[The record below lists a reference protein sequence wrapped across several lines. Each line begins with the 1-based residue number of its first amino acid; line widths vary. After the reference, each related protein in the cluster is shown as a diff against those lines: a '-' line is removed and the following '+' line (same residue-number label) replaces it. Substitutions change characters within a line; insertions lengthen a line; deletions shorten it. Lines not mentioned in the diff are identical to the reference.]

1 MAFPR
6 KAFLMQPKLKRLLTY
21 TPNFISLLCD
31 SWLRFRFPTSPGAVS
46 CDGLL
51 PPPPCAESPFAHSRC
66 YLLWRAVLRHVGRHY
81 PPFFA
86 LTGSWARPPPSH
98 FLPLSP
104 GQWVFAGYR
113 KPLLGDGPSRRYLRI
128 PCIGA
133 WTPTP
138 PRPSGV
144 SACFFPKSIGLTSR
158 FTSSAREIIPAMQL
172 QQGSVLGA
180 AVIPL
185 CSGSHACLAP
195 RLHLP
200 LWALPTEQPGR
211 LHHAMDVWLPYTN
224 RGIATYPNQAI
235 GMVGLSP
242 TGMRPCRP
250 LPNRYAPSFYKNR

>member
-172 QQGSVLGA
+172 QQGSIFRGCSHSVMFRLPCLLGPPVAPTAVGFAHRA
-180 AVIPL
+180 AMAFTSPHISV
-185 CSGSHACLAP
+185 C
-195 RLHLP
+195 HLP
-200 LWALPTEQPGR
+200 EQ
-211 LHHAMDVWLPYTN
+211 
-224 RGIATYPNQAI
+224 GI
-235 GMVGLSP
+235 
-242 TGMRPCRP
+242 C
-250 LPNRYAPSFYKNR
+250 